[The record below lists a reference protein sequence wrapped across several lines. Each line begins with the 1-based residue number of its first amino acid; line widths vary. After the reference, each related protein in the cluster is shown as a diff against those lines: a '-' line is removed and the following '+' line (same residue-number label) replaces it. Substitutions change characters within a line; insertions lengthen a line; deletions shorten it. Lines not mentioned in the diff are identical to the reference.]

1 MRQLRVLVLMH
12 DEVVPPP
19 DAHRRSAAARWEYA
33 MEFAVVRTL
42 RALGHDVH
50 VLGIADALGP
60 IADALARL
68 RPHVVFNIVSFFH
81 DVAAY
86 EANVVAFLE
95 LCKQPYTGCNALGL
109 ALAGD
114 KVLTRQ
120 LLAANGI
127 PQPAHAVFAR
137 GERAKTLPA
146 HLAWPV
152 IVKPAAEH
160 GSAGIAQSSVVTTD
174 RQLAARVAFVRR
186 SFGGDVLVE
195 QFLPGREFSV
205 GVLGNDTLT
214 AFPAR
219 ELTFAALPAG
229 QRAIA
234 TERVKWDLHHQ
245 RRVGLG
251 SARARGLPEALAREL
266 RDVAVRTFRALRLSG
281 YARID
286 LRLDARDRVH
296 VLEANAN
303 SDLTPGEDFP
313 EAARGAGLGYAA
325 LLQRV
330 VALGMRYRARWH

>member
-1 MRQLRVLVLMH
+1 MLVLMH
-12 DEVVPPP
+12 DEVVPPS
-19 DAHRRSAAARWEYA
+19 DAHRRPAAARWEYA

-42 RALGHDVH
+42 RRLGHDVH
-50 VLGIADALGP
+50 VLGVADALGP

-95 LCKQPYTGCNALGL
+95 LCKQPYTGCNSLGL

-120 LLAANGI
+120 LLAAHGI
-127 PQPAHAVFAR
+127 AQPAYSVFAR
-137 GERAKTLPA
+137 GERATKLPA
-146 HLAWPV
+146 HLAYPV

-160 GSAGIAQSSVVTTD
+160 GSAGIAQDSVVTTD

-186 SFGGDVLVE
+186 SLGGDVVVE
-195 QFLPGREFSV
+195 QFLSGREFSV
-205 GVLGNDTLT
+205 GVLGNDALT

-219 ELTFAALPAG
+219 ELTFERLPAG

-234 TERVKWDLHHQ
+234 TERVKWDLQHQ
-245 RRVGLG
+245 RRVGLR
-251 SARARGLPEALAREL
+251 SARARNLPAALAREL
-266 RDVAVRTFRALRLSG
+266 RDVAMRTFRAMRLSG

-286 LRLDARDRVH
+286 LRLDARGAVH

-313 EAARGAGLGYAA
+313 AAARDAGLDYAA
-325 LLQRV
+325 LLQRI
-330 VALGMRYRARWH
+330 VALGLAYAPAWRA